1 MNLSFQ
7 AHFKEIFIGVPWR
20 PRHGGE
26 REKKKQTQPSTAK
39 GKKSHGFKCWSP
51 CKGMEGALPSL
62 SSTFEPVSLKSEPV
76 RADLM

>member
-26 REKKKQTQPSTAK
+26 REKKNKHNHLQLKVRKAMDSSAGHFVK
-39 GKKSHGFKCWSP
+39 AWKELC
-51 CKGMEGALPSL
+51 LP
-62 SSTFEPVSLKSEPV
+62 
-76 RADLM
+76 